1 MFELTDLTE
10 ARLASVTNR
19 IEKHG
24 DEDVPA
30 VSLTVEFTAENT
42 LLDLIDPGLRHALY
56 KAKPDAEPELPDMEQ
71 TTPVL
76 RCNSIDKVRL
86 TTAHEGWRLFVDDN
100 IDESDPMA
108 FGGVKVDKLELDAL
122 QGGSVKFRMR
132 LGTSDVDADK
142 IGALGMNNGQS
153 IWLRLLKPEKVE
165 PAIDGTTEA
174 FNRDHP
180 GAAEGQGSLL
190 DTDASSEPR
199 DDGKGTFA
207 DDMGEGDPDP
217 DDDGSGHT
225 DSGADEQAQLEAG
238 MRESLAAAGVKPKRQ
253 ARAKVH

>member
-1 MFELTDLTE
+1 MFELTDFTE
-10 ARLASVTNR
+10 ARIASVTNR
-19 IEKHG
+19 IGKHG

-56 KAKPDAEPELPDMEQ
+56 KPKPDAEPELPDMEPS
-71 TTPVL
+71 TPIL

-86 TTAHEGWRLFVDDN
+86 TTAHEGWRLFVVDN

-108 FGGVKVDKLELDAL
+108 FAGVKVDKLELDAL

-142 IGALGMNNGQS
+142 IGALGMNNGHS
-153 IWLRLLKPEKVE
+153 IWLKLLKPEKVE

-174 FNRDHP
+174 FKRDHP

-190 DTDASSEPR
+190 DDTADSGPR
-199 DDGKGTFA
+199 DV
-207 DDMGEGDPDP
+207 
-217 DDDGSGHT
+217 
-225 DSGADEQAQLEAG
+225 
-238 MRESLAAAGVKPKRQ
+238 LAN
-253 ARAKVH
+253 